1 MKTMITLPNKIFSK
15 LLNKLKEDGHSE
27 ANTVE
32 MISMSAKHKKYFM
45 SLYCECSL
53 FDEPTDENLYI
64 NELYFED
71 GDEFIIYEL
80 TGDQREQ
87 IVLKFQDLWMQL
99 IKDIEDDKQYSL
111 DMEKQFSLEAKG
123 NWIKYVKI

>member
-1 MKTMITLPNKIFSK
+1 
-15 LLNKLKEDGHSE
+15 
-27 ANTVE
+27 
-32 MISMSAKHKKYFM
+32 M

-71 GDEFIIYEL
+71 GDEFKVYDL

-87 IVLKFQDLWMQL
+87 IVLKFQDLWTRL
-99 IKDIEDDKQYSL
+99 IKDIEE
-111 DMEKQFSLEAKG
+111 EKQNDFDMQKQFVLEAKG

>member
-1 MKTMITLPNKIFSK
+1 MKIMITVTNKIFSK

-32 MISMSAKHKKYFM
+32 MISMSAKHKNYFM
-45 SLYCECSL
+45 SLYCECSP
-53 FDEPTDENLYI
+53 FEEPTDENLHI

-71 GDEFIIYEL
+71 GDEFKVYDL

-87 IVLKFQDLWMQL
+87 IVLKFQDLWMQ
-99 IKDIEDDKQYSL
+99 IMKDIEDDKQYNYE
-111 DMEKQFSLEAKG
+111 MAKQIDLEIQENNLG
-123 NWIKYVKI
+123 YIKI

>member
-1 MKTMITLPNKIFSK
+1 MKIMITVPNKIFLK

-27 ANTVE
+27 TNTVE

-45 SLYCECSL
+45 SLYCECSP
-53 FDEPTDENLYI
+53 FEEPTDDNLHI

-71 GDEFIIYEL
+71 GDEFKVYDL
-80 TGDQREQ
+80 TGEQREQ
-87 IVLKFQDLWMQL
+87 IVLRFQDLWTQL
-99 IKDIEDDKQYSL
+99 IKDIEE
-111 DMEKQFSLEAKG
+111 EKQNEFDMQKQFVLEAKG

>member
-1 MKTMITLPNKIFSK
+1 MKIMITVPNKIFSK

-27 ANTVE
+27 VNTVE
-32 MISMSAKHKKYFM
+32 MISMSAKHKNYFM
-45 SLYCECSL
+45 SLYCECSP
-53 FDEPTDENLYI
+53 FDEPTDENLHI

-71 GDEFIIYEL
+71 GDEFKVYDL

-87 IVLKFQDLWMQL
+87 IVLKFQDLWTRL
-99 IKDIEDDKQYSL
+99 IKDIEE
-111 DMEKQFSLEAKG
+111 EKQNEFDMQKQFVLEAKG